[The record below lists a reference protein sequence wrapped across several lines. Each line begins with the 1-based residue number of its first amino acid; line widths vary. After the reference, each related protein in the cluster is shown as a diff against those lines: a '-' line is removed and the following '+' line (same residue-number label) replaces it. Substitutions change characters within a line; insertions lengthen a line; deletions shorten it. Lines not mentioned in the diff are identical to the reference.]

1 MKKSA
6 ASSIPFLKFQQ
17 NMGEGVCV
25 RACSRY
31 NYFKP
36 SSINLR
42 LACACFL
49 RPVPYPFVFSCNCAG
64 AWDLSS
70 PMTTLPTPMW
80 IHQPKQLIFFADDLI
95 ISFSSSWK
103 TSVASKEVHSH
114 CPPPSPTP
122 HWYQMCVPFLLSH
135 RPSPF
140 QISRPYAKYIW
151 IWNIYLR
158 THTSPCIKFK
168 KS

>member
-49 RPVPYPFVFSCNCAG
+49 RPVPYPFVFSCNLCGCLRSFFTDDNVAN
-64 AWDLSS
+64 ANVNS
-70 PMTTLPTPMW
+70 PTKTVY
-80 IHQPKQLIFFADDLI
+80 FFADDLI
-95 ISFSSSWK
+95 IPFSSSWK

-114 CPPPSPTP
+114 YPPPSPTP

>member
-17 NMGEGVCV
+17 NMGESVCV

-49 RPVPYPFVFSCNCAG
+49 RLVPYPFVFSCNLCGCLRSFFTDDNVAN
-64 AWDLSS
+64 ANVNS
-70 PMTTLPTPMW
+70 PTKTVY
-80 IHQPKQLIFFADDLI
+80 FFADDLI
-95 ISFSSSWK
+95 ISFSSS
-103 TSVASKEVHSH
+103 
-114 CPPPSPTP
+114 
-122 HWYQMCVPFLLSH
+122 
-135 RPSPF
+135 
-140 QISRPYAKYIW
+140 
-151 IWNIYLR
+151 
-158 THTSPCIKFK
+158 
-168 KS
+168 